1 MKITYNKEEKLE
13 LIHSLLCTN
22 HDYFQEYY
30 LHFEYNEK
38 EYAKSRTRKDECFE
52 DTLLNMLKNGYEII
66 LKDDYVP
73 EDEEGEIVARFNL
86 QELFN
91 NLDNPQIDDNYY
103 SSLESCTDELLL
115 VMLDLNKGYA
125 TNWDS
130 VTMTRIASVLFYHK
144 NSWTRK

>member
-1 MKITYNKEEKLE
+1 MKITLDKKEKLE
-13 LIHSLLCTN
+13 LIYNVMCNTHYYFPENYLLLSWN
-22 HDYFQEYY
+22 DKDY
-30 LHFEYNEK
+30 K
-38 EYAKSRTRKDECFE
+38 KSKTRKDECYE

-144 NSWTRK
+144 NAWTRK